1 MPFGTEH
8 ILPLAGAYIGIYITN
23 TTINY
28 LMPRPPAPKPHSI
41 SDLNAPTAEEGRAV
55 PVVFGTV
62 KVTGPNVLWYGGLF
76 LEDIR
81 ERQGKK

>member
-23 TTINY
+23 SIINY
-28 LMPRPPAPKPHSI
+28 LMPTPPAPTPHSLT
-41 SDLNAPTAEEGRAV
+41 DFDAPTAEEGRPV

-62 KVTGPNVLWYGGLF
+62 KLTGPNVLWYGGLYI
-76 LEDIR
+76 EAIR